1 LEESKDGPAIGRTRR
16 FVHYKE
22 MTMVD
27 PYQDMYENKKKKD
40 KDVIKKVKKQSINV
54 STRVYDF

>member
-1 LEESKDGPAIGRTRR
+1 
-16 FVHYKE
+16 
-22 MTMVD
+22 MVD